1 MRPGSRGRR
10 GGDRGSAT
18 IWAAGVIM
26 VIAVALMFVV
36 EDIGA
41 VHTRHR
47 AEAAADLAALAAAE
61 RAVDGP
67 AAACARA
74 QALADRFGVTI
85 TSCRLRGWDAY
96 LDVTA
101 ALPIGLGRFGM
112 AHARSRAGPSP
123 SDDPS

>member
-1 MRPGSRGRR
+1 MYRR

-18 IWAAGVIM
+18 IWATGVIV

-36 EDIGA
+36 EDIAA

-47 AEAAADLAALAAAE
+47 AEAAADLAALAVAE

-67 AAACARA
+67 SAACARA
-74 QALADRFGVTI
+74 QILAGRFGVTLA
-85 TSCRLRGWDAY
+85 SCRLRGWDAY
-96 LDVTA
+96 VEVTA
-101 ALPIGLGRFGM
+101 GLPIGLGRFGV

-123 SDDPS
+123 SDEPS